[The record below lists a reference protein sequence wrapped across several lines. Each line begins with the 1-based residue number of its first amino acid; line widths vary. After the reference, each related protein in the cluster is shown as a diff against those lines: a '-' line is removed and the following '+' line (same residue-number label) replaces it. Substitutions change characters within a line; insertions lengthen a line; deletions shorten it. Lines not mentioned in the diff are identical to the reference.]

1 MNQHRTVRLVV
12 LLGLAGAILLSTL
25 LLMPYQSEVYSIDRR
40 TGNRERVVTYWG
52 IYSVRRPMKDM
63 AKYFGRFGNFTAES
77 KSIPCLYITQRFPWS
92 MPEAEGILP
101 GDTYQTVF
109 DELFFALQRWS
120 TSNGER
126 EVPAGEV
133 DAAFRR
139 RIPIWNSDEVER
151 DPQAILTRIRRENDQ
166 LHGLPV
172 PTPASGS
179 TP

>member
-1 MNQHRTVRLVV
+1 MKPDRTVRLVV
-12 LLGLAGAILLSTL
+12 
-25 LLMPYQSEVYSIDRR
+25 
-40 TGNRERVVTYWG
+40 
-52 IYSVRRPMKDM
+52 
-63 AKYFGRFGNFTAES
+63 
-77 KSIPCLYITQRFPWS
+77 
-92 MPEAEGILP
+92 
-101 GDTYQTVF
+101 
-109 DELFFALQRWS
+109 
-120 TSNGER
+120 
-126 EVPAGEV
+126 PADEV